1 MQSFFSAL
9 ISDTCVV
16 CPQPRLLS
24 PLDLCGVL
32 WTVGDF
38 SLQAEQDSS
47 IPMAINAD
55 VRVCGEPRMQGRPP
69 LVISQLGSQ
78 VQREQMTCSS

>member
-9 ISDTCVV
+9 ITDTCVV

-24 PLDLCGVL
+24 PLGLCRVL
-32 WTVGDF
+32 WTDGDV
-38 SLQAEQDSS
+38 SLQAEQRSS
-47 IPMAINAD
+47 IPAARNAD
-55 VRVCGEPRMQGRPP
+55 VRVCGEPRMQGPPP